1 MARVNFNR
9 LGADAARSS
18 RTLTE
23 PRALFNALPD
33 KAPGLDYLR
42 GPQDQVLHEWNQR
55 RSERDLVIKLNTG
68 GGKTLVG
75 LLVAR
80 SWLNEGVSPV
90 AYLVPDHFLA
100 AQVREEAMRLGIET
114 TDNPRSSQYA
124 RGTAVLVDVFTKLF
138 NGRSVFGVRGSTG
151 RAAACAIGGLII
163 DDAHAC
169 LSQADSVF
177 RLRVGAETD
186 EYGSLMKLF
195 EDDIKQ
201 QSPNT
206 YMDLEARRSSALQ
219 QIPHWAWHSKADQVL
234 RILNPASESAE
245 LKWAWPLVADE
256 LSQCTAVITADSF
269 EIQPPVHPVGS
280 LTGFDQ
286 AQRRLYLTATLA
298 DDSVLVRDFAADPG
312 TIGRPIVPASAGD
325 IGDRLILLPQQLL
338 PSLDEASARDFV
350 AGLAI
355 DRNVV
360 VIVPSQAR
368 AQWWADHAQ
377 LTLDKSNINE
387 GVERLRADPRVGLV
401 VLVNRYDGIDLPGDA
416 CHVLVLDGLPEALDG
431 IEKLGQVQMS
441 GSTALLA
448 RQVQRLEQGMG
459 RATRSNEDHAVVIL
473 LGARLSERLD
483 APGAR
488 DLFSPATRAQLDL
501 AYQVAAELEVSKLE
515 DLREVIDQC
524 LGRDRDWIAY
534 SKGVLAALSYS
545 APVIAPS
552 AVLERR
558 AFEAASRGDFAEA
571 AAEINKAVAVTAESG
586 LQSVLKQQLSVYTQP
601 FDAPEAQQIQRAANK
616 MNRSLLRPL
625 EGVTYSR
632 LQTPGQAQGEQASS
646 WLSRRYQS
654 GNDLIVGVNALL
666 VDLDWSSR
674 TIEFEQALC
683 DLAWHLGLAGER
695 PERDTGRG
703 PDDLWA
709 LTDGTYLVIE
719 AKSGAKDSHPVYKND
734 AKQLSNAM
742 DWFRAEYPRASG
754 VPVLIH
760 PRPEFD
766 KQAAVPT
773 GCRVVTTERLASL
786 RDSVRG
792 FSISLAHDDAFRD
805 PKKVLA
811 LLDSSHLRGDG
822 IIQRYSVRGRQLS
835 T

>member
-1 MARVNFNR
+1 MVRVDFNR
-9 LGADAARSS
+9 LGAKAVRSA

-23 PRALFNALPD
+23 PRALFSALPD
-33 KAPGLDYLR
+33 KATGLDYLR
-42 GPQDQVLHEWNQR
+42 GPQDQVLYEWNKR
-55 RSERDLVIKLNTG
+55 RDERDLVIKMNTG

-80 SWLNEGVSPV
+80 SWLNEGVCPV

-100 AQVREEAMRLGIET
+100 AQVREEAVRLGIET

-124 RGTAVLVDVFTKLF
+124 RGDAVLVDVFTTLF
-138 NGRSVFGVRGSTG
+138 NGQSVFGVRGSTG
-151 RAAACAIGGLII
+151 RVAACEIGGLII

-169 LSQADSVF
+169 LRQADDVF
-177 RLRVGAETD
+177 RLRVGAKTD
-186 EYGSLMKLF
+186 EYDSLMKLF
-195 EDDIKQ
+195 EDDIKD
-201 QSPNT
+201 QSANA
-206 YMDLEARRSSALQ
+206 YMDLEAGRSSTLQ
-219 QIPHWAWHSKADQVL
+219 QIPHWAWRSKADQVL
-234 RILNPASESAE
+234 GILNPVSKSDKF
-245 LKWAWPLVADE
+245 KWAWPLVVDE
-256 LSQCTAVITADSF
+256 LPQCTAVITADSF
-269 EIQPPVHPVGS
+269 EIQPPVHPVGL

-298 DDSVLVRDFAADPG
+298 DDSVLVRDFAADPE
-312 TIGRPIVPASAGD
+312 TIGSPIVPASAGD
-325 IGDRLILLPQQLL
+325 IGDRLIVLPQQLL

-350 AGLAI
+350 AGLAL

-360 VIVPSQAR
+360 VIVPSRAR
-368 AQWWADHAQ
+368 AQWWADYAR
-377 LTLDKSNINE
+377 LTLDKSNIND
-387 GVERLRADPRVGLV
+387 GVEHLRADPRFGLV

-416 CHVLVLDGLPEALDG
+416 CHVLVLDGLPEAFDG

-459 RATRSNEDHAVVIL
+459 RATRSNEDYAVVIL

-483 APGAR
+483 ARGAR

-501 AYQVAAELEVSKLE
+501 AYQVADELEVSELK

-534 SKGVLAALSYS
+534 SKGVLAELSYS

-552 AVLERR
+552 AVLERQ

-571 AAEINKAVAVTAESG
+571 AAEISEAVARTAEPG
-586 LQSVLKQQLSVYTQP
+586 FQSVLKQQLSVYTQP
-601 FDAPEAQQIQRAANK
+601 FDAPKAQQIQRAANK

-625 EGVTYSR
+625 GGVTYSR
-632 LQTPGQAQGEQASS
+632 AQTPGKQQGKQASE
-646 WLSRRYQS
+646 WLSNRYET
-654 GNDLIVGVNALL
+654 GDELLVGVNALL

-674 TIEFEQALC
+674 TSEFEQALC
-683 DLAWHLGLAGER
+683 DLAGHLGFAGER
-695 PERDTGRG
+695 PERDTSRG
-703 PDDLWA
+703 PDDLWV
-709 LTDGTYLVIE
+709 LTDGKYLIIE
-719 AKSGAKDSHPVYKND
+719 AKSGAQDSHPVYKND

-754 VPVLIH
+754 VPVLVH

-766 KQAAVPT
+766 KHAAVPT
-773 GCRVVTTERLASL
+773 DCRVVTTKKLASL
-786 RDSVRG
+786 RESVNR
-792 FSISLAHDDAFRD
+792 FSTSLAHDEAFHD
-805 PKKVLA
+805 PKKVLK
-811 LLDSSHLRGDG
+811 LLDSCHLRGDD
-822 IIQRYSVRGRQLS
+822 IIRRYTERGLQL
-835 T
+835 